1 MKRTIGLTLAAC
13 GLAALPAFAQGANK
27 IAVFDAGRVS
37 EETDE
42 GKRIAGQL
50 TSLQDKKRAELQEK
64 QKKVADIQQQLQTQ
78 ALSLSAERR
87 QALEKEGQ
95 KLALEL
101 NQAQESARNELQI
114 EVQEAQNRFQNQL
127 LQVVE
132 QFGRDE
138 GFDLILEKSLVAYA
152 ASSVDVTTA
161 IVDRFNKLIPAAAA
175 APKPAATAP
184 KPAPPAP
191 KKN

>member
-1 MKRTIGLTLAAC
+1 MRTSIGLTLAAF
-13 GLAALPAFAQGANK
+13 GLAALPAFAQGATK

-50 TSLQDKKRAELQEK
+50 TSLQDRKRTELQEK
-64 QKKVADIQQQLQTQ
+64 QKKVADIQQQLQAQ
-78 ALSLSAERR
+78 ALSLSAEKR

-138 GFDLILEKSLVAYA
+138 GFDLILERSLVAYA
-152 ASSVDVTTA
+152 ATSVDVTTA
-161 IVDRFNKLIPAAAA
+161 IVDRFNKLVPAPAAA
-175 APKPAATAP
+175 PAAAP

-191 KKN
+191 RKN